1 ATLSLQDK
9 NPADA
14 RHADRN
20 RRAALRNT
28 RLKPQFTILMKQT
41 KLISVIFVVCA
52 CVVASSG
59 NAATIPAGTTIT
71 VSAVSSFSS
80 KTPPGRT
87 FEGKLAQD
95 VSVNGRVVLK
105 TGSKAFGKIASS
117 RHNPRR
123 NEPLTVE
130 LTSIS
135 VNGRKC
141 WVKTDAS
148 QHGHHSM
155 TGRQARHGFT
165 AGTLVITPG
174 TLMQFQLLQPA
185 TL

>member
-1 ATLSLQDK
+1 M
-9 NPADA
+9 N
-14 RHADRN
+14 
-20 RRAALRNT
+20 
-28 RLKPQFTILMKQT
+28 QT
-41 KLISVIFVVCA
+41 KIIAVIAIV
-52 CVVASSG
+52 CVVVSSL
-59 NAATIPAGTTIT
+59 NAATLPAGTTIT

-105 TGSKAFGKIASS
+105 AGNKAFGKVASS

-135 VNGRKC
+135 VNGRNVS
-141 WVKTDAS
+141 VKTNAF
-148 QHGHHSM
+148 QPGHPAT
-155 TGRQARHGFT
+155 TGRQARYGYT
-165 AGTLVITPG
+165 AGTLHITPG
-174 TLMQFQLLQPA
+174 TLMQFHLLQPV
-185 TL
+185 TF